1 MGCARDIVEHVGVPR
16 FLFSDFPLGNSAGKP
31 FDDAS
36 QRETLAL
43 ALALFE
49 SATGPRTTV
58 VSPQTLGRDA
68 RWKDDYLNIDA
79 MPADE
84 LARRRAEFAQQKDS
98 GAAHPRRRPMSTLPR
113 TAFTMV
119 QTAVRTLEPATF
131 RSRTST
137 TIRRS
142 FASKRAA
149 SAAPTTSSSKVSCAR
164 RCRWCRA
171 TNRSDRIAKIGDRA
185 ARRWKVDVGDR
196 VAVETM
202 LSCRHCGPCLS
213 GSYHLCDTRRIY
225 SYIPL
230 SEPPGLW
237 GAYAQYMYLAPNTIV
252 HRVDPTLPPQVAV
265 MFNPLGAGFRWAVEM
280 PNTRPGDSV
289 VVLGPGQ
296 RGLACV
302 VACREVGAGTIIVTG
317 LAADANKL
325 ALARVFGA
333 DHTIDVDNED
343 AIARVK
349 EITNGRGADIVVD
362 VSSYATKPVA
372 DAMSM
377 VRPGG
382 TVVLAGVK
390 GFKAVDNFVSDL
402 IVMKEIE
409 IKGAIGVTSSGYKAA
424 IRLIESGRVPIA
436 QMHTHD
442 FDLAD
447 ATARDP
453 HARTAGAR
461 R

>member
-1 MGCARDIVEHVGVPR
+1 DIAIPDIDDDSAILRIEACGICGSDYEQFEGQLRTPMPVVPGHE
-16 FLFSDFPLGNSAGKP
+16 PLG
-31 FDDAS
+31 
-36 QRETLAL
+36 
-43 ALALFE
+43 
-49 SATGPRTTV
+49 
-58 VSPQTLGRDA
+58 
-68 RWKDDYLNIDA
+68 
-79 MPADE
+79 
-84 LARRRAEFAQQKDS
+84 
-98 GAAHPRRRPMSTLPR
+98 
-113 TAFTMV
+113 
-119 QTAVRTLEPATF
+119 
-131 RSRTST
+131 
-137 TIRRS
+137 
-142 FASKRAA
+142 
-149 SAAPTTSSSKVSCAR
+149 
-164 RCRWCRA
+164 
-171 TNRSDRIAKIGDRA
+171 RIARIGDRA

-237 GAYAQYMYLAPNTIV
+237 GAYGQYMYLAPNTIV
-252 HRVDPTLPPQVAV
+252 HRMDPTLSPQLAV
-265 MFNPLGAGFRWAVEM
+265 MFNPLGAGFRWAVEI

-289 VVLGPGQ
+289 VILGPGQ

-349 EITNGRGADIVVD
+349 QITQGRGADVVVD

-377 VRPGG
+377 VRQGG

-390 GFKAVDNFVSDL
+390 GFKPVENFVSDL
-402 IVMKEIE
+402 IVMKEIR
-409 IKGAIGVTSSGYKAA
+409 ITGAIGVTSSGYKAA
-424 IRLIESGRVPIA
+424 IRVIESGRIPLQ

-442 FDLAD
+442 FDPAAASLAIR
-447 ATARDP
+447 TLARQVPGDESIHSCLIPP
-453 HARTAGAR
+453 H
-461 R
+461 